1 MCTAMQ
7 QHGVILCAVFF
18 RKKIVVNDKKKNC
31 ISRECEIEYSLGDSF
46 RTLYHPRSVA
56 HYSDIVL

>member
-18 RKKIVVNDKKKNC
+18 RKKIVVNDKKNC